1 MNAPDL
7 SVVIPTYNEEE
18 NIHELYCR
26 LSNTMKGLARPYEV
40 IFVNDGSRDGT
51 LNRLKAIQVQDPH
64 IRILDLARNFGHQA
78 AVTAGL
84 DHAVGK
90 AVIVMDGD
98 LQDPPEVIPE
108 FVERWRQGY
117 DVVYAIRTKR
127 KESLLK
133 RLAYALFY
141 RFLGAVSDADL
152 PLDAGDFSLMDQKV
166 VAVLRQ
172 MPERNRFVRGLR
184 SWVGF
189 NQVGVE
195 YERAKRYEGESK
207 YTLKALM
214 GLATNGFVSFSKL
227 PLRIAT
233 YLGVLV
239 SVLAFLAG
247 LGILIL
253 RLAAEV
259 KPQGWTSLMVVVLF
273 LGGVQLITVGIAG
286 EYIGHVLDEV
296 RQRPAYIVREWSQG
310 GEDQGTNRPWEGAT
324 RASYGR
330 SSYQPAI
337 HAQPAVQAMTQSGDL
352 G

>member
-1 MNAPDL
+1 MNAFDF
-7 SVVIPTYNEEE
+7 SVVIPVYNEEK
-18 NIHELYCR
+18 NIRELYRR
-26 LSNTMKGLARPYEV
+26 LTNTMEGLARPYEV

-51 LNRLKAIQVQDPH
+51 LNHLKAIQAQDPH
-64 IRILDLARNFGHQA
+64 VKVLDLARNFGHQA
-78 AVTAGL
+78 AVTAGI

-98 LQDPPEVIPE
+98 LQDPPEVILE
-108 FVERWRQGY
+108 FVERWQQGY
-117 DVVYAIRTKR
+117 DVVYAVRGKR
-127 KESLLK
+127 KESILK
-133 RLAYALFY
+133 RLAYASFY
-141 RFLGAVSDADL
+141 RFLRAMSDTDL
-152 PLDAGDFSLMDQKV
+152 PLDAGDFSLMDRKV

-195 YERAKRYEGESK
+195 YERAKRYEGEPK
-207 YTLKALM
+207 YTLKALV

-227 PLRIAT
+227 PLRLAT

-247 LGILIL
+247 LAVVIL
-253 RLAAEV
+253 RLVAEV

-273 LGGVQLITVGIAG
+273 LGGVQLITVGIVG

-296 RQRPAYIVREWSQG
+296 RQRPAYIVREWSRG
-310 GEDQGTNRPWEGAT
+310 GDDREVSSSWEGVTAQ
-324 RASYGR
+324 ASHSR
-330 SSYQPAI
+330 SSHQPAI
-337 HAQPAVQAMTQSGDL
+337 HA
-352 G
+352 